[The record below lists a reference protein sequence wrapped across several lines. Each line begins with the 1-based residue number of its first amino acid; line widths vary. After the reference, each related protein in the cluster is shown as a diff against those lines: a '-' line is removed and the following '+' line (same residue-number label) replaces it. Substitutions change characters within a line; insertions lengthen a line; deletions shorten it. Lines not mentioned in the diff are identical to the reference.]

1 MSAQIPP
8 SDPNGSDSGEE
19 GKGSGSFGSP
29 KLKPNLDKL
38 FDPASA
44 IAEDS
49 QGEEGS
55 GSSGGSGLP
64 ERVTVFGE
72 WEHRES
78 SLMLYHRTMRKRLM
92 LEQLNHPSKMM
103 KVIVALATQSGWDSE
118 NLVRAMD
125 DAAQKH
131 FGRNLYALIAMVH
144 DSSSLDWKKG
154 VVAPEPARRDGPASS
169 F

>member
-1 MSAQIPP
+1 MNATSSPAEQT
-8 SDPNGSDSGEE
+8 GSEE
-19 GKGSGSFGSP
+19 DGDGKGSGEFGSP
-29 KLKPNLDKL
+29 KFKPNLEKL
-38 FDPASA
+38 FDPESA
-44 IAEDS
+44 IAEGRS
-49 QGEEGS
+49 EGESGDASGS
-55 GSSGGSGLP
+55 GDH
-64 ERVTVFGE
+64 RVASFGD
-72 WEHRES
+72 WEHHEH
-78 SLMLYHRTMRKRLM
+78 SLMLYHRKLKKRLM

-125 DAAQKH
+125 DAAQKN

-154 VVAPEPARRDGPASS
+154 VVAPEPQKRDAPGSP